1 MKNMDND
8 RVAQSHTEEDIE
20 VITNDPVT
28 KPVHYT
34 EGPVEC
40 VDAIDSMLGNDG
52 KRSYHQGQVLRYL
65 WRNKLDRKQD
75 LQKANWHLQRLL
87 SSYE

>member
-1 MKNMDND
+1 MGNFDND
-8 RVAQSHTEEDIE
+8 RIEQSHTEED
-20 VITNDPVT
+20 VDVVVNDPVT

-34 EGPVEC
+34 EG
-40 VDAIDSMLGNDG
+40 AIESMLNQDG

-65 WRNKLDRKQD
+65 WRNKLNRKQD
-75 LQKANWHLQRLL
+75 LQKAEWHLQRLL